1 MKIIGIEDTE
11 ELKKRFTRKKT
22 LITTGIGIGVILII
36 ILLSLYV
43 ANLEFRDFIDF
54 KILRKEVTSDDATYI
69 TIDENQ
75 NNIFSYDK
83 YIVILKDNKLIHY
96 SSSGKK
102 ELELDIQIN
111 NPVIDTNNRFLI
123 IAEKDKQKIYLVSN
137 GNKVWEK
144 DEKEIDGNITRVS
157 VNKNGYSAIILSG
170 TTHKSVI
177 EIFDNNR

>member
-11 ELKKRFTRKKT
+11 ELKKRLTRKKT
-22 LITTGIGIGVILII
+22 LITTVIAIGIILII
-36 ILLSLYV
+36 ILLSMYV

-54 KILRKEVTSDDATYI
+54 KILRKEIKSEDAIYI

-83 YIVILKDNKLIHY
+83 YIVMLKDNKLIHY
-96 SSSGKK
+96 SALGKK
-102 ELELDIQIN
+102 EEELDVQIN
-111 NPVIDTNNRFLI
+111 TPVIDTNNRFLI
-123 IAEKDKQKIYLVSN
+123 IAEKDKQKIYLISS
-137 GNKVWEK
+137 GSKVWEK
-144 DEKEIDGNITRVS
+144 DEKEIEGNITRVC

>member
-11 ELKKRFTRKKT
+11 EIKKRLMRKKT
-22 LITTGIGIGVILII
+22 LITAGIIIIIILII
-36 ILLSLYV
+36 IVLSLYV

-54 KILRKEVTSDDATYI
+54 KILRKEVISGNVTYI
-69 TIDENQ
+69 DIEENQ

-83 YIVILKDNKLIHY
+83 YIVVLKDNKLAHY

-123 IAEKDKQKIYLVSN
+123 IGEKNKQKIYLISS

-144 DEKEIDGNITRVS
+144 DEKEIEGNITRVS

>member
-11 ELKKRFTRKKT
+11 EIKKRLMRKKK
-22 LITTGIGIGVILII
+22 LIIAGIISIIILII
-36 ILLSLYV
+36 ILISLYI
-43 ANLEFRDFIDF
+43 ANLQFREFIDF
-54 KILRKEVTSDDATYI
+54 KILRKEVISGNVTYI
-69 TIDENQ
+69 EIEENQ
-75 NNIFSYDK
+75 NSIFTYDK

-102 ELELDIQIN
+102 ELELDVQIN

-123 IAEKDKQKIYLVSN
+123 IAEKDKQKLYLISG
-137 GNKVWEK
+137 GNKIWEK
-144 DEKEIDGNITRVS
+144 DEKEIEGNITRVS